1 MQERKPFAVFVHGLF
16 GWGERDPANR
26 LLPEWGMG
34 SGNVLKDLRSR
45 GYDCC
50 APSLGPLSSAWDRAC
65 ELYAQLTG
73 TRVDYGAAHAAAHG
87 HARYGRDYTGA
98 AMLPGWG
105 EDRPADFIGH
115 SFGGATSRLLVHLLA
130 EGDEAERTACGDP
143 SPLFLGGKA
152 GWVRSVT
159 CLASPHNGSTMG
171 LEGEDGVTTVAKM
184 NLAMYRGVRLRFRQE
199 FDFNLDQF
207 GAAMEKGEDFVQC
220 VHRMAEL
227 VRGHDDSAFLD
238 LSVDGALA
246 LNARVS
252 MPENVWYFSVPTCKT
267 SPADDGIT
275 HRPDRGITPM
285 LKKSAAQIGSYYDH
299 TTPGGVAITREWCPN
314 DGMVP
319 TVSALCPLGA
329 PQTAAAERAGSYP
342 RGVWNVLP
350 VRACDHLE
358 MIGGF
363 GHFVQTRRFYRGLL
377 ARLEGLK
384 E

>member
-130 EGDEAERTACGDP
+130 EGTRRKERRAATPRRFSSAGRPAGCGASPVSPRRTTAPRWGSRARTASRP
-143 SPLFLGGKA
+143 SRK
-152 GWVRSVT
+152 
-159 CLASPHNGSTMG
+159 
-171 LEGEDGVTTVAKM
+171 
-184 NLAMYRGVRLRFRQE
+184 
-199 FDFNLDQF
+199 
-207 GAAMEKGEDFVQC
+207 
-220 VHRMAEL
+220 
-227 VRGHDDSAFLD
+227 
-238 LSVDGALA
+238 
-246 LNARVS
+246 
-252 MPENVWYFSVPTCKT
+252 
-267 SPADDGIT
+267 
-275 HRPDRGITPM
+275 
-285 LKKSAAQIGSYYDH
+285 
-299 TTPGGVAITREWCPN
+299 
-314 DGMVP
+314 
-319 TVSALCPLGA
+319 
-329 PQTAAAERAGSYP
+329 
-342 RGVWNVLP
+342 
-350 VRACDHLE
+350 
-358 MIGGF
+358 
-363 GHFVQTRRFYRGLL
+363 
-377 ARLEGLK
+377 
-384 E
+384 